1 MIHPTAGR
9 ELENMFIVLAY
20 CFINFF
26 FFLGERKTESKMT
39 PCKEVPP
46 E

>member
-26 FFLGERKTESKMT
+26 FFFR
-39 PCKEVPP
+39 
-46 E
+46 